1 MPRARA
7 LAPQFELDL
16 GRYELRR
23 SGFRIKLEK
32 KPMELLIFLVSRRD
46 QLVAR
51 QDIVTKLWRS
61 DLHVDT
67 ERNVNNIV
75 RKIRSALSDNP
86 EKPVFLETV
95 VGKGY
100 RFIGPLRVI
109 HAQFQ
114 SAAQDLA
121 PAPPSESI
129 SAPIQHISQ
138 RAALAVLPLV
148 ARGSAEDDRGLSLG
162 FADALVNRLGNL
174 PGIDVLPTSSILNI
188 PPDASSVDIASR
200 LGVRFVVRGTIQID
214 KNKSHVSLELFD
226 ANARRISFSRKYIV
240 ETADLFDLKNVFAS
254 QIARALNRPLPVK
267 SPQALARYSRD
278 PMAYSEFMQG
288 FRRSASGELKSLEE
302 SAEHLTNAVTRD
314 PSFALAHAVL
324 SYVCAVLHFEFAPS
338 WTWLEKAEFH
348 CRRSLELDTSLPEA
362 HVANAFLLWGP
373 SKNFQHLEAIA
384 ELKRALALQS
394 NLPHAYNRLGTILA
408 HIGLLDDALAM
419 YERGRAFDPRKSV
432 SHSIVQAYMWK
443 GEYDLARDQ
452 IELWR
457 TENPSNRYAIYFA
470 PQPAVFTGD
479 WKRAKVL
486 LEEAASLVPDDPMVV
501 SLQGVFHALTGNSH
515 QALRCMTRAC
525 ANPKTF
531 GHAHHTYYQ
540 VACIHALLGRLDP
553 AFEWLQRTVDTGF
566 ACWPFF
572 LKDSCLAN
580 LRPLSQFESLIA
592 SLQAKY
598 PSHLG
603 SLEAPAR

>member
-1 MPRARA
+1 
-7 LAPQFELDL
+7 
-16 GRYELRR
+16 
-23 SGFRIKLEK
+23 
-32 KPMELLIFLVSRRD
+32 
-46 QLVAR
+46 
-51 QDIVTKLWRS
+51 
-61 DLHVDT
+61 
-67 ERNVNNIV
+67 
-75 RKIRSALSDNP
+75 
-86 EKPVFLETV
+86 
-95 VGKGY
+95 
-100 RFIGPLRVI
+100 
-109 HAQFQ
+109 
-114 SAAQDLA
+114 
-121 PAPPSESI
+121 
-129 SAPIQHISQ
+129 
-138 RAALAVLPLV
+138 
-148 ARGSAEDDRGLSLG
+148 
-162 FADALVNRLGNL
+162 
-174 PGIDVLPTSSILNI
+174 
-188 PPDASSVDIASR
+188 
-200 LGVRFVVRGTIQID
+200 
-214 KNKSHVSLELFD
+214 
-226 ANARRISFSRKYIV
+226 
-240 ETADLFDLKNVFAS
+240 
-254 QIARALNRPLPVK
+254 
-267 SPQALARYSRD
+267 
-278 PMAYSEFMQG
+278 MAYSEFMQG
-288 FRRSASGELKSLEE
+288 FRRSASGELQLLEE
-302 SAEHLTNAVTRD
+302 SAQHLTNAVTRD

-324 SYVCAVLHFEFAPS
+324 SYVCAILHFEFAPS

-348 CRRSLELDTSLPEA
+348 CRRSLELDSNLAEA

-419 YERGRAFDPRKSV
+419 YQRGRAFDPRKSV
-432 SHSIVQAYMWK
+432 THSVVQAYMWK
-443 GEYDLARDQ
+443 GEYNLARDQ
-452 IELWR
+452 IALWR
-457 TENPSNRYAIYFA
+457 AENPSNKYAVYFA
-470 PQPAVFTGD
+470 PQPAMLTGD

-486 LEEAASLVPDDPMVV
+486 LEEAASLVPDDPMIV
-501 SLQGVFHALTGNSH
+501 SMQGVFHALTGNSQ

-572 LKDSCLAN
+572 LKDSCLTN